1 MLGPPLSDHPDYPAR
16 MRFNRYPLFRALK
29 SIVGWAKPAKPKSKP
44 AAPAILKIAPCRPVI
59 ILPKPDLSLH
69 RWQAGFRLPLT
80 HARDRKEQSVLE
92 AVRDNR
98 PLTFVYLGEE
108 ESTTSRHVHPLFLF
122 YVEGFAGS
130 YLTAFCQLRQEV
142 RTFRLDRMLFS
153 TS

>member
-1 MLGPPLSDHPDYPAR
+1 MSDRSRYSAR
-16 MRFNRYPLFRALK
+16 MRFNRYPFLRALK
-29 SIVGWAKPAKPKSKP
+29 SLVGWTKPAPAKPAPP
-44 AAPAILKIAPCRPVI
+44 APAHLKIAPCRPVI
-59 ILPKPDLSLH
+59 ILPRPDVSLH

-80 HARDRKEQSVLE
+80 HARDRKEQTVLE
-92 AVRDNR
+92 AVRENR
-98 PLTFVYLGEE
+98 PLSFMYVDEDKG
-108 ESTTSRHVHPLFLF
+108 STNRHVHPLFVF